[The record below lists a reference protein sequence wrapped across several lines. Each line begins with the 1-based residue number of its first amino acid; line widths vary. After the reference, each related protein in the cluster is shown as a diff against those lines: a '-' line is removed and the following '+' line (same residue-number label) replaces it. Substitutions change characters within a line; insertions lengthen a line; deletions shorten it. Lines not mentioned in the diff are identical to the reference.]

1 MAAAIQRVA
10 KTVDQMNE
18 LPFSE
23 KQVLYY
29 CFTLPLLITVMPMT
43 DTEQLHQDFYAG
55 LQRTAET
62 L

>member
-29 CFTLPLLITVMPMT
+29 CFTLPLLYFTT
-43 DTEQLHQDFYAG
+43 DFFCVFVIN
-55 LQRTAET
+55 
-62 L
+62 